1 MAGQNRRPELP
12 RRLDSSDRGYDRRD
26 DRCDDRREERER
38 PYEGRSPIHGRSS
51 PHDSFPRRS
60 SNFRRDRGGSRD
72 RTSGSSRDRDRG
84 RDRDVPSNAPLGLS
98 NKSFS
103 SGPRPPWGT
112 LSKFGNVAG
121 QAGPEIQET
130 TKPGLRG
137 ATKKAVINPLTKLV
151 CERVSWMQKKE
162 AAEKRLAKLRD
173 DHARSAVRH
182 VDFPSVSVMF
192 QEQTKKATSDVA
204 MCNDSIK
211 KVDEQLQSQF
221 GQLSTSQ
228 VLSNLAGQKHS
239 QPDPAKG
246 EATKSQPPDR
256 EKSPK
261 QPATFA
267 SESLTLHL
275 DQKINEFKRKFD
287 SDLQDLKDQFEAT
300 RQEKESLQLENTNLK
315 KSQNE
320 MTREIQQLQDKF
332 KTLEQKSVTDLA
344 TASIQLTAM
353 NEQVNKKFA
362 DLNTK
367 YQPMSQ
373 PQSDLKLP
381 PKAEPG
387 VSEAQFN
394 DVVRSQNDK
403 IATFSI
409 KMNSALSSIT
419 KYDEQFSGQFEELRK
434 SSRQIEKKILD
445 ISHLNTSV
453 SDHARRISDQKTML
467 DKMVAHLSSL
477 QSLVSEI
484 PLDGLKPLLDDVPAI
499 QKRLKEDDART
510 ADFMTKE
517 QVYDMLKSELATA
530 MQKLTH
536 PKPMMEERVREVLR
550 PELAN
555 AVEQLLKKT
564 ASSESHVMIEE
575 KVREMLKP
583 ELASAAEMLLSDT
596 AKSHSNAMTEDKVR
610 EILKQELAVTAKRL
624 QEMFS
629 TRLDVMA
636 NHFGGFIDK
645 ERAARGKADEEL
657 SALSDRVSSLQKEAD
672 GVNSSMDSALSFRR
686 ACEVANVAQA
696 KRNQHMS
703 AQIYQQSQEVEGH
716 RNTLS
721 TLTTQMEELR
731 DELRKGYEGHQMQIM
746 HLSSWVNA
754 FNTRRMYNDIVAHI
768 NATTP
773 TGLNLSNQM
782 RALSGRLDALENKE
796 GREDEG
802 GVKKRKA
809 PNGNAVLIHN
819 GR

>member
-1 MAGQNRRPELP
+1 
-12 RRLDSSDRGYDRRD
+12 
-26 DRCDDRREERER
+26 
-38 PYEGRSPIHGRSS
+38 
-51 PHDSFPRRS
+51 
-60 SNFRRDRGGSRD
+60 
-72 RTSGSSRDRDRG
+72 
-84 RDRDVPSNAPLGLS
+84 
-98 NKSFS
+98 
-103 SGPRPPWGT
+103 
-112 LSKFGNVAG
+112 
-121 QAGPEIQET
+121 
-130 TKPGLRG
+130 
-137 ATKKAVINPLTKLV
+137 
-151 CERVSWMQKKE
+151 MQKKE

-173 DHARSAVRH
+173 DHVRSAVRH
-182 VDFPSVSVMF
+182 VDFPSVSVTF

-221 GQLSTSQ
+221 GQLSTNQ

-239 QPDPAKG
+239 QLDPAKG
-246 EATKSQPPDR
+246 EPTKSQPPDR

-287 SDLQDLKDQFEAT
+287 SDLQDLKDQVEAT
-300 RQEKESLQLENTNLK
+300 RQEKEGLELENTNLK
-315 KSQNE
+315 KSQDE

-332 KTLEQKSVTDLA
+332 KILEQKSVAGLA

-367 YQPMSQ
+367 YQPKSQ
-373 PQSDLKLP
+373 PQPDLKLP

-394 DVVRSQNDK
+394 DVVRSQNAK

-409 KMNSALSSIT
+409 KINSALSSIT
-419 KYDEQFSGQFEELRK
+419 KYDEQFSGQFGELRK
-434 SSRQIEKKILD
+434 SSRQMDKKIPD
-445 ISHLNTSV
+445 ISQLNTSV

-484 PLDGLKPLLDDVPAI
+484 PLDKLKPLLDDVPAI

-510 ADFMTKE
+510 ADFMTKDR
-517 QVYDMLKSELATA
+517 VYDMLKSELAG
-530 MQKLTH
+530 
-536 PKPMMEERVREVLR
+536 P
-550 PELAN
+550 
-555 AVEQLLKKT
+555 
-564 ASSESHVMIEE
+564 
-575 KVREMLKP
+575 
-583 ELASAAEMLLSDT
+583 AEMLLNDT
-596 AKSHSNAMTEDKVR
+596 TKSHSNAMTEDKVR
-610 EILKQELAVTAKRL
+610 EILKQELAVTAIRL

-645 ERAARGKADEEL
+645 ERAARGKADEKL

-672 GVNSSMDSALSFRR
+672 GVNSPTDSASSFRR

-703 AQIYQQSQEVEGH
+703 AQIYQHSQEVEGH

-746 HLSSWVNA
+746 HLSSSV

-773 TGLNLSNQM
+773 TGHNLSIQI